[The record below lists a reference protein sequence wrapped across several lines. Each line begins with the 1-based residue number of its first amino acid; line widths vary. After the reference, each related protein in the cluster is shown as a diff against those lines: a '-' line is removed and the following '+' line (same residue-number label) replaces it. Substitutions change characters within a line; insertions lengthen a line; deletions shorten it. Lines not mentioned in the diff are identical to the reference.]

1 MREFI
6 FFEVLTTLLIATQWT
21 IVLSLIALV
30 GGGILGL
37 AITMMRISKNR
48 FVQAGSRFYIAFVQ
62 GTPLLM
68 QLFIIFFGIPIL
80 LGFDVPAIV
89 SASIALIAYSAAY
102 LADIWRGSVES
113 IPKAQW
119 EAGTAL
125 GLSWLEQF
133 RFVILPQAVKVS
145 IPPTIGFAVQVIKNT
160 SLTSIIGFV
169 ELTRQAQILNNVT
182 FRPFIIFTM
191 VGVIYFAVCYPLS
204 MYSKR
209 LEARLT
215 VGIQPTDKK
224 LKPKPPQAVEAL
236 EGS

>member
-1 MREFI
+1 MREFN
-6 FFEVLTTLLIATQWT
+6 FTEVTTLLLLAAVWT
-21 IVLSLIALV
+21 IVLSLVALI

-37 AITMMRISKNR
+37 LITMMRISKNR
-48 FVQAGSRFYIAFVQ
+48 ILQTVSRFFIAFIQ

-80 LGFDVPAIV
+80 LGVDVPAFL
-89 SASIALIAYSAAY
+89 SASIALILYSAAY

-160 SLTSIIGFV
+160 SLTSIIGYV
-169 ELTRQAQILNNVT
+169 ELTRQGQILNNVM
-182 FRPFIIFTM
+182 FKPFTIFAM
-191 VGVIYFAVCYPLS
+191 VGVIYFAICYPLS
-204 MYSKR
+204 LYSKR
-209 LEARLT
+209 LEAKLT
-215 VGIQPTDKK
+215 
-224 LKPKPPQAVEAL
+224 LA
-236 EGS
+236 SR